1 MKTERIELAKL
12 KLNEANPRQ
21 IREEKFGKLVE
32 SLLVF
37 PGMMELRPIV
47 HDTDGTILGGNMRY
61 RALLDIAQM
70 GESAALSR
78 LERVKGWEQ
87 RDNAKREAV
96 KSFWGRWFDK
106 PFAYAVKASELTD
119 EEKQEFIVKDNA
131 AFGEWD
137 WDALANGWDAANL
150 NAWGMDFPQEWAGET
165 QNEEQAEDGEENYT
179 KKIQVP
185 QYEPSREKPDLSE
198 LFDASRY
205 RELVKGIEGSELPED
220 EKEFLK
226 LAASRHIVFN
236 YGKVADYYAHS
247 GKPFQDLAEDSALV
261 IIDFE
266 DAIQKGFVQL
276 CKAINETYKEDY
288 DEA

>member
-1 MKTERIELAKL
+1 M
-12 KLNEANPRQ
+12 
-21 IREEKFGKLVE
+21 E

-70 GESAALSR
+70 GEPAALSR
-78 LERVKGWEQ
+78 LELVKGWEQ
-87 RDNAKREAV
+87 RDEAKREAV

-119 EEKQEFIVKDNA
+119 EEKREFIVKDNA

-137 WDALANGWDAANL
+137 WDALANGWDAADL
-150 NAWGMDFPQEWAGET
+150 NTWGVDFPKEWADGATGET
-165 QNEEQAEDGEENYT
+165 QEEDTNNYT
-179 KKIQVP
+179 RKIEVP
-185 QYEPSREKPDLSE
+185 QYEPLETKPELPE
-198 LFDASRY
+198 LFDRTKY
-205 RELVKGIEGSELPED
+205 DELVKDIDASGLPDE
-220 EKEFLK
+220 EKEFLR

-247 GKPFQDLAEDSALV
+247 GNPFQKLAEDSALV
-261 IIDFE
+261 VIDFD

-276 CKAINETYKEDY
+276 CNDINETYKEDY